1 MALLTY
7 YAVGTIAL
15 AAYVFSRRS
24 LLQPSL
30 ACAGLRWPLFRDILR
45 VGLVAT
51 VSALATNLTIG
62 IATAQ
67 VSQLGPAAIA
77 GYGTASRLEYLL
89 VPMVFGLGAPLV
101 AMVGTSIGAGQ
112 RERALRAT
120 WVGALIAGLLCE
132 AVGLTAAFFPHQ
144 WLALF
149 GSDPAML
156 ESGARYLRVVGP
168 AYGFF
173 GFGLALYFASQGA
186 GRLAWPLM
194 GNVARLAVAGGGG
207 WLALRWGGGIAAVF
221 WAQGVALVLYG
232 AINAYAVAG
241 GAWFGPLGRPRRPAW
256 WASAAGQ
263 A

>member
-1 MALLTY
+1 
-7 YAVGTIAL
+7 VAL
-15 AAYVFSRRS
+15 AAYLWSRNS
-24 LLQPSL
+24 LLRPSL
-30 ACAGLRWPLFRDILR
+30 GGAGLRWPLLRDILR

-51 VSALATNLTIG
+51 VSSLATNLTIG

-67 VSQLGPAAIA
+67 VGQLGPAAIA

-89 VPMVFGLGAPLV
+89 VPLVFGLGAPLV

-120 WVGALIAGLLCE
+120 WIGALISGLLCE
-132 AVGLTAAFFPHQ
+132 IIGLAAAVFPHQ
-144 WLALF
+144 WLSLF

-156 ESGARYLRVVGP
+156 ESGAQYLRIVGP

-173 GFGLALYFASQGA
+173 GVALSLYFASQGA
-186 GRLAWPLM
+186 GRLGWPLL
-194 GNVARLAVAGGGG
+194 GNVARLAVAAGGG
-207 WLALRWGGGIAAVF
+207 WLALRWGGGIVTVF
-221 WAQGVALVLYG
+221 WAQAIALVLYG
-232 AINAYAVAG
+232 LINAAAVAG

-256 WASAAGQ
+256 WASAAGR